1 MKVTRRARI
10 YQNLTLKS
18 DVAQRKCICPILLSH
33 NTIHAYQTTST
44 WIPGFWVA
52 AEPFIRVCNELVADW
67 VYLRSPWP
75 ITKSVRGSSANKVMK
90 LEEPSLTWV
99 SDPARLRGTT
109 WPITS
114 RRPRTTLHYAIE
126 TFLIDHYLNLIFD
139 TERESRIILK
149 REERGEEE
157 QNVKC
162 KQQT

>member
-33 NTIHAYQTTST
+33 NTIHAYQTTSP

-75 ITKSVRGSSANKVMK
+75 ITKSVRGSSANKAMK
-90 LEEPSLTWV
+90 LEVMQRSFV
-99 SDPARLRGTT
+99 RLRGTMG
-109 WPITS
+109 PIISAGSDDSPLCRNGSGQGHSIVKFPVRKEGGWSARLLIYTK
-114 RRPRTTLHYAIE
+114 TLI
-126 TFLIDHYLNLIFD
+126 
-139 TERESRIILK
+139 
-149 REERGEEE
+149 
-157 QNVKC
+157 
-162 KQQT
+162 